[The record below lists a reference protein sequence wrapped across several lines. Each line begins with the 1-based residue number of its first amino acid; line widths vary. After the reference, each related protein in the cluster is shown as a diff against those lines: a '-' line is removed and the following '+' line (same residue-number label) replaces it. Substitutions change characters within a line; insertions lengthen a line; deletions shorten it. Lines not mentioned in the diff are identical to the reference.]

1 MENTCS
7 PLGVFVKAVAFA
19 ADTDTDTDTD
29 TVIEV
34 RNDCIPERTGH

>member
-19 ADTDTDTDTD
+19 ADTDTDTDT
-29 TVIEV
+29 VMVV
-34 RNDCIPERTGH
+34 RNDYIPERTGH

>member
-19 ADTDTDTDTD
+19 ADTDTDTDT
-29 TVIEV
+29 VMVV

>member
-1 MENTCS
+1 MHQNS
-7 PLGVFVKAVAFA
+7 DPIGVLLKAVAFA
-19 ADTDTDTDTD
+19 ADTD